1 MNITTKLTTKDA
13 HLGGTILQ
21 AIKKADN
28 PSRLFLELVES
39 YYLKN
44 DNLENFTQLS
54 ELVNKEL
61 ASRYNIYSEHK
72 KAKEEVAAIFNE
84 ISTY

>member
-1 MNITTKLTTKDA
+1 MNITKLTTKDA

-39 YYLKN
+39 YYLK
-44 DNLENFTQLS
+44 
-54 ELVNKEL
+54 
-61 ASRYNIYSEHK
+61 
-72 KAKEEVAAIFNE
+72 
-84 ISTY
+84 